1 MHGITRWEA
10 QDINLK
16 HFQEHSRLK
25 VSAVLINVTC
35 VRLRCS
41 DSIFGS
47 TEWLKYNNLDNP
59 LNLLSANKED
69 NNS

>member
-1 MHGITRWEA
+1 MVYITRWEA

-16 HFQEHSRLK
+16 YFQEHSRLK

-47 TEWLKYNNLDNP
+47 TEWLKYNNLH
-59 LNLLSANKED
+59 LLKKKYGE
-69 NNS
+69 